1 MKVRFGMLMT
11 DAVGK
16 AGGQFIQRTRF
27 GNVLRNITVPVQRLA
42 SLQNPQR
49 VVNSYV
55 FSRWDTL
62 STSER
67 NEWAIVGNNLRT
79 KNVFG
84 DDVVLT
90 ARQAFCRCGAIRY
103 AYNRELPSPYG
114 FNYTIPTIKI
124 ISVEIDP
131 SGGEINVRVD
141 SEADVSFWQ
150 VKAKVLKSSS
160 VNLSPDKLLTFAR
173 IVYITQNTYLYD
185 LFFDKFGEVISGT
198 WVMVAIRAVNNS
210 GLASEW
216 QMFKVQVL

>member
-1 MKVRFGMLMT
+1 MT

-55 FSRWDTL
+55 FSRWDSL

-67 NEWAIVGNNLRT
+67 DEWAIVGSNLRT

-84 DDVVLT
+84 EDVVLS
-90 ARQAFCRCGAIRY
+90 ARQAFSRCGAIRY
-103 AYNRELPSPYG
+103 AYNRELASPFY
-114 FNYTIPTIKI
+114 FNYTLPAIEIS
-124 ISVEIDP
+124 SVEINP
-131 SGGEINVRVD
+131 SGGEINVSVD
-141 SEADVSFWQ
+141 YQADVSFWQ

-173 IVYITQNTYLYD
+173 IVDITENTYLYD
-185 LFFDKFGEVISGT
+185 LFFDKFGEVISYT
-198 WVMVAIRAVNNS
+198 WVMIAIRAVNDS
-210 GLASEW
+210 SLVSDW
-216 QMFKVQVL
+216 QIFKVQVL